1 MLKGGIMRRQWISLI
16 ILSILVLAGCTQRQ
30 KPIEPAAPPV
40 QEIFSTPSQGNN
52 TDTELSTPLPDNVQ
66 NLLDTAKADLAQQL
80 SIPLS
85 EINLVMALEAT
96 WPDSSLGCP
105 QPGAAY
111 AQVLTDGFLIRL
123 EANGIIHEYHGD
135 TNGQVVSCEN
145 PEFPI
150 ILVTPGDIQDGI
162 PWVPVN

>member
-1 MLKGGIMRRQWISLI
+1 M
-16 ILSILVLAGCTQRQ
+16 LAGCTQGQ
-30 KPIEPAAPPV
+30 EPIEPAAPPV
-40 QEIFSTPSQGNN
+40 QEILSTPSTLQGNN
-52 TDTELSTPLPDNVQ
+52 TDTELPTPLPNNVQ
-66 NLLDTAKADLAQQL
+66 ILLDTAKADLAQQL
-80 SIPLS
+80 SISPS
-85 EINLVMALEAT
+85 EINLVTALEVT

-105 QPGAAY
+105 QPGTAY

-123 EANGIIHEYHGD
+123 EANGNIHEYHGD